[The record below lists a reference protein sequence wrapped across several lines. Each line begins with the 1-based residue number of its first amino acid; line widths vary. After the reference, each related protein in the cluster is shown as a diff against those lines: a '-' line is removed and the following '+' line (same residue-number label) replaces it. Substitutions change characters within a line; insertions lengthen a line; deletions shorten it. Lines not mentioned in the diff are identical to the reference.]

1 MVVMMTSTIGFVC
14 LLSFF
19 IHELNQT
26 SLNSTIKALLAIL
39 FSLPALKMNSVLFVF
54 EAHFVVFTLL
64 LEFCFKKLMKTDR
77 TNYKRFF
84 LCIPIPF
91 VLAMLF
97 MCYGSYNMNHIV
109 KTEYTID
116 TQKSLS
122 KDYKIAMIS
131 DLHYPNSTSKEELSS
146 LVQRIAKEKPDFVM
160 LCGDIID
167 ENTTPQERID
177 TFETLGQFSQTS
189 QVFYVYG
196 NHDTGKH
203 SFYNRIAS
211 EQLESLIE
219 NNGIRVLNDE
229 QMIIHDE
236 ISIIGRK
243 DYSLHNRIDLPE
255 YFVDDKTYN
264 IVLDH
269 QPKNLTECSQ
279 NKVDLHLSGHTHAG
293 QIFPLYYVYELL
305 NINEMNYGLKQVDQ
319 MSAINTSGVSGWGF
333 AIRTEHHSEFVI
345 VNIH

>member
-1 MVVMMTSTIGFVC
+1 MVVMITSAIGFVC

-19 IHELNQT
+19 IYELNQT

-91 VLAMLF
+91 VLAMLL

-146 LVQRIAKEKPDFVM
+146 LVKRIAKEKPDFVM

-167 ENTTPQERID
+167 EIRHRKKESIH
-177 TFETLGQFSQTS
+177 L
-189 QVFYVYG
+189 
-196 NHDTGKH
+196 KH
-203 SFYNRIAS
+203 SDN
-211 EQLESLIE
+211 
-219 NNGIRVLNDE
+219 
-229 QMIIHDE
+229 
-236 ISIIGRK
+236 
-243 DYSLHNRIDLPE
+243 
-255 YFVDDKTYN
+255 
-264 IVLDH
+264 
-269 QPKNLTECSQ
+269 
-279 NKVDLHLSGHTHAG
+279 
-293 QIFPLYYVYELL
+293 
-305 NINEMNYGLKQVDQ
+305 
-319 MSAINTSGVSGWGF
+319 
-333 AIRTEHHSEFVI
+333 
-345 VNIH
+345 